1 VNVVCVFCGSSP
13 GNDPARAASA
23 RTLGRT
29 LAERGTA
36 LVYGGHGGLMGVVA
50 NAALGAGG

>member
-1 VNVVCVFCGSSP
+1 MNAGCVFCGSSP
-13 GNDPARAASA
+13 SNDPAYAASA

-36 LVYGGHGGLMGVVA
+36 LVYGGLMGVVT